1 MNDFVLMTDSSCDLP
16 GALARSM
23 ELEVV
28 PLTVLVDGV
37 SYTNDLDGKSIS
49 SKAFYD
55 LMRQI
60 KPASTSAPSVGAFAA
75 AMEPHLQAGRDLLY
89 LGFSSALS
97 ATYSAGEPAARDLR
111 EKYPERSILTVDTLC
126 ASLGQGML
134 VYRTWERKR
143 AGASLEECAAFA
155 EEQKHHQ
162 CHWFTVGD
170 LSYLYRGGRVSR
182 TTAILGTA
190 LQVKPLMHCD
200 DEGRLTKLGTVRGR
214 KQSLLALKDKL
225 KETILEPQGQTIF
238 ISHGDCLEE
247 AQFLAERIRA
257 EVPVGEVIINPV
269 GPVIGAHTGP
279 GVMAL
284 FHVGTHR

>member
-1 MNDFVLMTDSSCDLP
+1 M
-16 GALARSM
+16 
-23 ELEVV
+23 
-28 PLTVLVDGV
+28 
-37 SYTNDLDGKSIS
+37 
-49 SKAFYD
+49 
-55 LMRQI
+55 
-60 KPASTSAPSVGAFAA
+60 
-75 AMEPHLQAGRDLLY
+75 
-89 LGFSSALS
+89 
-97 ATYSAGEPAARDLR
+97 
-111 EKYPERSILTVDTLC
+111 
-126 ASLGQGML
+126 
-134 VYRTWERKR
+134 
-143 AGASLEECAAFA
+143 
-155 EEQKHHQ
+155 
-162 CHWFTVGD
+162 GD

-182 TTAILGTA
+182 TTAIIGTA

-238 ISHGDCLEE
+238 ISHGDCLDE

-284 FHVGTHR
+284 FHVGSHR